1 MNLNNPS
8 TDTRQSLTLA
18 ALDLLAER
26 GLDAV
31 SMRTI
36 NQAAG
41 TRNASAVHYYF
52 GNRDGM
58 LKAIV
63 EFISTELDI
72 WRQDALT
79 ELENRDDAPSNAEV
93 LWAAFRPYAKL
104 YSERAH
110 GPNAIRFLARMQHER
125 PASGA
130 YTPKP
135 DGPDGSLNIH
145 DRLVRL
151 LRKANAD
158 WDESLAQSRYFLFWT
173 LMVQGFAINQNMPD
187 ADASDSA
194 DNVKV
199 ATLNF
204 FDFLLGGVQAPS
216 SERNPRG

>member
-1 MNLNNPS
+1 MNPESL
-8 TDTRQSLTLA
+8 DTRQSLTLA

-58 LKAIV
+58 LKAII
-63 EFISTELDI
+63 EFISTELDG
-72 WRQDALT
+72 WRQDALA
-79 ELENRDDAPSNAEV
+79 ELENRDDAPTNQEV

-104 YSERAH
+104 YSERDH

-125 PASGA
+125 PATGD
-130 YTPKP
+130 YTPKRE
-135 DGPDGSLNIH
+135 GPDGGLNIH

-158 WDESLAQSRYFLFWT
+158 WDAALAQSRYFLFWT
-173 LMVQGFAINQNMPD
+173 LMVQGFAIKQNIPD
-187 ADASDSA
+187 AGSEDAA
-194 DNVKV
+194 ENVRV
-199 ATLNF
+199 ATLQF
-204 FDFLLGGVQAPS
+204 FDFLLGGVQAPR
-216 SERNPRG
+216 SERSSRH

>member
-1 MNLNNPS
+1 MNLNNES
-8 TDTRQSLTLA
+8 LDTRQSLTLA

-72 WRQDALT
+72 WRQDALA
-79 ELENRDDAPSNAEV
+79 ELESRNDAPSNAEV

-104 YSERAH
+104 YSEREH

-130 YTPKP
+130 YTPKS
-135 DGPDGSLNIH
+135 DGPDGGLNIH
-145 DRLVRL
+145 ERLSRL
-151 LRKANAD
+151 LRKANPN
-158 WDESLAQSRYFLFWT
+158 WDDALARSRYFLFWT
-173 LMVQGFAINQNMPD
+173 LMVQGFAINQNMPH
-187 ADASDSA
+187 AAETGSA
-194 DNVKV
+194 DEIKV

-216 SERNPRG
+216 PRG